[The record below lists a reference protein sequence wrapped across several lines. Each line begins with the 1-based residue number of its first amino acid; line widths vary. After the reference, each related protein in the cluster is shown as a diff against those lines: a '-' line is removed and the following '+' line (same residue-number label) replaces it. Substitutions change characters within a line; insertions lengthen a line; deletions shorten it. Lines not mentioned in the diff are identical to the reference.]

1 MNEFP
6 SLSFPSPIGRPNR
19 MRSSSRGQGGRGKG
33 HYTSLELSD
42 MDEIPL
48 MSDERGVASDEEEE
62 EEEEEMMEEVEGVVW
77 QRLGGRKRWQRRMR
91 SHTTLLG
98 LICGG
103 GWQVVL
109 AK

>member
-1 MNEFP
+1 MNELP
-6 SLSFPSPIGRPNR
+6 SLNFPSPIGRTNR
-19 MRSSSRGQGGRGKG
+19 MRWGGRGGKGRG
-33 HYTSLELSD
+33 HYTPLEVND

-48 MSDERGVASDEEEE
+48 MSDEKGVVSDEEEE
-62 EEEEEMMEEVEGVVW
+62 EGEEEAKDEAEGLVW
-77 QRLGGRKRWQRRMR
+77 QRLGGRKKWQQRMR